1 MVEFKKQRETL
12 VVVAAALLYAAARTA
27 TDSFYGTFSV
37 FADEAGVT
45 TTSLLWS
52 AALVSLVLL
61 GCGWRHVDHSLDNAC
76 GGHAARAVHRYGF
89 LVGLSGAGSPNWSD
103 GCVGIALGF
112 AVWWFTKDSPF
123 DFGPMGW
130 RTVATL
136 SIVFAVVVVAVAFE
150 VSDRSTQRVQAG
162 LPNLPALGPFVI
174 APLHAPTVQV
184 WPVAGF
190 ELPQGLS
197 NGLCVSRLGS
207 ADGVTVLYRTERVWR
222 TNGTR
227 NPGRRRLR
235 DSQWINPNGRSPRAP
250 MTRVNRRAGSGR
262 IGSKSHWT
270 GRDGRG
276 PSADRFCTS

>member
-1 MVEFKKQRETL
+1 MGLARSGATGSALLRSPPVVEFKKQRETL

-61 GCGWRHVDHSLDNAC
+61 VLVV
-76 GGHAARAVHRYGF
+76 GGTWIIRLIMRVVATRLVLFTVTGF
-89 LVGLSGAGSPNWSD
+89 LVGLSGVGSPNWSD

-174 APLHAPTVQV
+174 APLTPR
-184 WPVAGF
+184 PF
-190 ELPQGLS
+190 RS
-197 NGLCVSRLGS
+197 
-207 ADGVTVLYRTERVWR
+207 
-222 TNGTR
+222 
-227 NPGRRRLR
+227 
-235 DSQWINPNGRSPRAP
+235 GRSPDSNYRKGCP
-250 MTRVNRRAGSGR
+250 
-262 IGSKSHWT
+262 T
-270 GRDGRG
+270 G
-276 PSADRFCTS
+276 CV